1 MRKGR
6 LGGNMMG
13 IYDWSVDSVF
23 SEEDFKET
31 EDYSEEERDAMS
43 HPEHMTQALFEKCLS
58 TSVRLDDF
66 ECYFRLIG
74 EFPDFSDVY
83 DRKIELLIKHS
94 IEPPVFRQ

>member
-13 IYDWSVDSVF
+13 IYDWSVYSVF

-94 IEPPVFRQ
+94 IEPPVF

>member
-6 LGGNMMG
+6 LGGNVMG

-43 HPEHMTQALFEKCLS
+43 HPEHMTQALS
-58 TSVRLDDF
+58 
-66 ECYFRLIG
+66 LIH
-74 EFPDFSDVY
+74 
-83 DRKIELLIKHS
+83 I
-94 IEPPVFRQ
+94 

>member
-43 HPEHMTQALFEKCLS
+43 HPEH
-58 TSVRLDDF
+58 
-66 ECYFRLIG
+66 I
-74 EFPDFSDVY
+74 
-83 DRKIELLIKHS
+83 
-94 IEPPVFRQ
+94 